1 MSFGCRNFF
10 QKTSEVFSRTSAL
23 ASKMRS
29 NQKIRALCTI
39 HRSPE
44 DIILTLLHYF
54 LIWPL
59 FRGLGRNP
67 GKHFVGFLEEVLKP
81 KGHFEFNW
89 PLVDVTI
96 PDPWTNLIFRFF
108 KIVWSRYPGECF
120 MFYIDWSCM
129 YILST
134 TFIIH
139 QIRFLLKWICI
150 WLPDNQIIL
159 RHWKWRCR
167 TSSKNRYRMMKCS
180 QMGLFKQFWHSVIQR
195 FYYHSDATKCPWV
208 GHFM

>member
-1 MSFGCRNFF
+1 MSLNILISCLPLNC
-10 QKTSEVFSRTSAL
+10 KLSLNLTSL
-23 ASKMRS
+23 
-29 NQKIRALCTI
+29 NQDSLYIC
-39 HRSPE
+39 
-44 DIILTLLHYF
+44 YM
-54 LIWPL
+54 
-59 FRGLGRNP
+59 
-67 GKHFVGFLEEVLKP
+67 
-81 KGHFEFNW
+81 
-89 PLVDVTI
+89 LVDVTI

-195 FYYHSDATKCPWV
+195 FYYHSDATKCPSV